1 MLFKHITSLLAVALA
16 WLFEPLFTALTR
28 LMGRTGL
35 IAYAQ
40 FSAGNANF
48 TPVAHATNANNFTL
62 TVLTVGMLARVK
74 MFNWGGS
81 GTTSTGYVTRWGR
94 VTNTPATPTAL
105 TVTPTNPNTTALA
118 SCNTYGTTPAM
129 AAQPAGLFQQN
140 WNVLGGGG
148 VVVLPIGGEWQIVGG
163 ALGTL
168 FNQICCGNTTGSDAS
183 LSNYGVT
190 WEE

>member
-1 MLFKHITSLLAVALA
+1 M
-16 WLFEPLFTALTR
+16 
-28 LMGRTGL
+28 
-35 IAYAQ
+35 AQ
-40 FSAGNANF
+40 FSAANANF
-48 TPVAHATNANNFTL
+48 TPVANATQANNFVL
-62 TVLTVGMLARVK
+62 TVLTAGQLARVK

-94 VTNTPATPTAL
+94 VNNTPATPTAL
-105 TVTPTNPNTTALA
+105 TITPTNPGTTAVA
-118 SCNTYGTTPAM
+118 TCNTYATQATL

-163 ALGTL
+163 ALGQTY
-168 FNQICCGNTTGSDAS
+168 NQIACGNITGADVN
-183 LSNYGVT
+183 LSNYGIT